1 LEFDQLR
8 IIIMP
13 LAYDIQDP
21 DLDFAGRAEI
31 LSRNL
36 KQAQADKFAEADA
49 PRMMGNWVLNT
60 GPMGGVAAALQRG
73 LGTYN
78 TTQAEAE
85 RDLLNKEEL
94 RRYDDLTRRMNE
106 PATKTVLTKALK
118 QGQGALA
125 EPEIEQVEQQVPLD
139 MSNPNDLS
147 ADNARRMG
155 IAAEMFKLP
164 RAQRVAQDYLT
175 KGANFPEALALLKT
189 KQIEQA
195 MQAQA
200 NRNQQYLMHS
210 ETIASREQQ
219 AAANRALQASLGQGN
234 QAIAQG
240 REDDRRAAA
249 QAKVDAANAK
259 VEDSRARASGLLD
272 QLDTNVDLLDQ
283 NKGITSTS
291 RGPLSNAISWAQN
304 TGPGQVLG
312 KMAGTTNQSARN
324 NIENLATNLVLELKN
339 AKGLGASQMNS
350 NMELQRYLTAVGG
363 GQNYDAESLRAA
375 VKNARTLL
383 GVSKSGGAVPA
394 PTPQSGGA
402 PAGVA
407 PQAAIDALK
416 ANPALK
422 DQFMAKFG
430 YVPEG
435 L

>member
-1 LEFDQLR
+1 MMDYNL
-8 IIIMP
+8 
-13 LAYDIQDP
+13 QDP

-60 GPMGGVAAALQRG
+60 GPMGGVASAIQRG

-125 EPEIEQVEQQVPLD
+125 EPEIEETSQQVPLD

-200 NRNQQYLMHS
+200 NRNQQYLMHN

-240 REDDRRAAA
+240 REDDRRRAA
-249 QAKVDAANAK
+249 QDKIDAANQVKSEAQ
-259 VEDSRARASGLLD
+259 ARAGNLLD
-272 QLDTNVDLLDQ
+272 QLDTNIDILDE
-283 NKGITSTS
+283 NAGITSTS
-291 RGPLSNAISWAQN
+291 RGPLSNALSWAQN
-304 TGPGQVLG
+304 TGVGQTLG
-312 KMAGTTNQSARN
+312 KVGGTVNQSARN
-324 NIENLATNLVLELKN
+324 NIENLAVNLVMELKQ

-350 NMELQRYLTAVGG
+350 NMELQKYLTAVGG
-363 GQNYDAESLRAA
+363 GQNYDAEALRAA
-375 VKNARTLL
+375 VKNARALL
-383 GVSKSGGAVPA
+383 GQSRGGA
-394 PTPQSGGA
+394 A
-402 PAGVA
+402 PATPAGDPNA
-407 PQAAIDALK
+407 EARAWLE
-416 ANPALK
+416 ANPNDPRAAAVRQKL
-422 DQFMAKFG
+422 
-430 YVPEG
+430 EG
-435 L
+435 R